1 MAKPALQLHI
11 APHLWALLLALLLA
25 LGAVP
30 ARADADRTELALP
43 VRCTGPGCTVAL
55 YDAAGAEQARALLAA
70 DGEGV
75 LRFSVSGVGRHV
87 FTVRLLDR
95 NSETRRY
102 DARVYTIYV
111 TAALSQD
118 GTELLT
124 AVFAQPNAEGKIE
137 ELVYENESLPGPG
150 PRPTPTGEPTP
161 TPSTEPTPTGEPTP
175 TPSTEPTPTGEPT
188 PTPSTEPTPTGEPT
202 EPVITP
208 SPSYPPGPN
217 PSVVPTPHPT
227 EPHGPEP
234 SVDPEDPDDEDL
246 DEDTMI
252 DDEDVPL
259 GPLPQTGQL
268 WWPVPILAAAGLL
281 CLTLGVRMRRK
292 GRRQSV

>member
-11 APHLWALLLALLLA
+11 APRLWALLLALLLA

-95 NSETRRY
+95 NSKTRRY

-118 GTELLT
+118 GTELLA

-161 TPSTEPTPTGEPTP
+161 TPSTEPTPTGK
-175 TPSTEPTPTGEPT
+175 
-188 PTPSTEPTPTGEPT
+188 PT